1 MKIDDLLTRL
11 NNLGF
16 SFGIIEFNKSR
27 INFSAS
33 IPGRKTFV
41 NIWIPQKTDIYS
53 LYCLSLVIDDKKII
67 DENFIEY
74 LDFKS
79 HLKRLEVYIQK
90 ENEAL

>member
-16 SFGIIEFNKSR
+16 SFGIIQFNRSW
-27 INFSAS
+27 IDFSAS

-41 NIWIPQKTDIYS
+41 NLYIPRKIDFYN

-90 ENEAL
+90 ENKAL